1 MSNIKKYLIVAGLL
15 VAVGLGVY
23 SYSGRKPGEVVGG
36 PEFCTMDALMCPDG
50 SYVGRSGPK
59 CAFAVCPNGDFFVGE
74 LDKDSEGYRLIIV
87 APEEAVNSA
96 TYAMPI
102 DLKTT
107 NVVGQLL
114 GQKVKVSG
122 VFVDGNRLR
131 VDLLEEAKPEE
142 LGLKSN
148 EGIIGVGETK
158 LLKGIKITL
167 NSVVQ
172 DSRCPVDAECIEGG
186 AITANVTFMSDTD
199 KETFNMPSDEVPR
212 AFDAWQV
219 SIIGVRPSRV
229 SAKDPDPSS
238 YQVVFR
244 VEDLPENQ

>member
-1 MSNIKKYLIVAGLL
+1 MVTKKYYLVGGL
-15 VAVGLGVY
+15 VAILLLSI
-23 SYSGRKPGEVVGG
+23 SYFMLVDRQDEGG
-36 PEFCTMDALMCPDG
+36 DISFCTMDALMCPDG
-50 SYVGRSGPK
+50 SYVGRMGPK
-59 CAFAVCPNGDFFVGE
+59 CEFSACPNQDFFIGE
-74 LDKDSEGYRLIIV
+74 LAKDGDGYKLIIA
-87 APEEAVNSA
+87 APKEAVNSA

-102 DLKTT
+102 NLKTT
-107 NVVGQLL
+107 NVVGQLF
-114 GQKVKVSG
+114 GQVVRVQG
-122 VFVDGNRLR
+122 TFLDGARLN
-131 VDLLEEAKPEE
+131 VDLLEEAAPEE
-142 LGLKSN
+142 IGLKSN

-172 DSRCPVDAECIEGG
+172 DSRCPVDAECMEGG

-219 SIIGVRPSRV
+219 SIIGVRPSRI

-238 YQVVFR
+238 YEVIFR
-244 VEDLPENQ
+244 VEDLPGNR